1 MSLNESN
8 DIIQLKKF
16 DIDLQFGKQWE
27 VFVDEL
33 FSGAKTCEVKT
44 ERDDGGPKQWTTTG
58 NIFVEYE
65 CNGVP
70 SGIASTTADIW
81 HINLVRNNGLEA
93 YIGFPTNKLRELIA
107 RKDPRRVKGGDGYR
121 ARGFLISIKSLLG

>member
-8 DIIQLKKF
+8 DINQLKKF

-27 VFVDEL
+27 VFVDDL

-44 ERDDGGPKQWTTTG
+44 ERDQWSSTG
-58 NIFVEYE
+58 NIFVEFE
-65 CNGVP
+65 CNGAP
-70 SGIASTTADIW
+70 SGIASTTAEIW
-81 HINLVRNNGLEA
+81 HINLVLNNGLEA
-93 YIGFPTNKLRELIA
+93 YIGFPTKKLRELIA
-107 RKDPRRVKGGDGYR
+107 RKDPRRVSGGDGYR

>member
-8 DIIQLKKF
+8 DISQLKKF

-27 VFVDEL
+27 VFVDDL

-44 ERDDGGPKQWTTTG
+44 ERDQWSSTG

-81 HINLVRNNGLEA
+81 HINLVLNDGLES
-93 YIGFPTNKLRELIA
+93 YIGFPTKKLRELIA
-107 RKDPRRVKGGDGYR
+107 RKDPKKVKGGDGYR

>member
-8 DIIQLKKF
+8 DISQLKKF

-27 VFVDEL
+27 VFVDDL

-44 ERDDGGPKQWTTTG
+44 ERDQWSSTG

-81 HINLVRNNGLEA
+81 HINLVLNDGLEA
-93 YIGFPTNKLRELIA
+93 YIGFPTKKLRELIA
-107 RKDPRRVKGGDGYR
+107 RKDPKKVKGGDGYR